1 VSAPVDTSGGE
12 NSGIEGSGG
21 ENSGIDTSG
30 DEHSGIEGSGARRFL
45 REWGPLVM
53 GTLLIALL
61 LRSFV
66 VQSYEIP
73 SESMLP
79 TLEDGNRVVV
89 NHLSYQLG
97 EVERGQVVVFD
108 RPPSLDGENDLIKRI
123 IGLPGETIR
132 LVDTN
137 VYVEGL
143 RVIEPYLLVS
153 ESTRS
158 KGPIPGCAQ
167 PLADPNQCVI
177 PEGHVFVMGDN
188 RRGSVDSR
196 EFGPVGID
204 TIVGRAFW
212 KVWPPTDLS
221 QL

>member
-1 VSAPVDTSGGE
+1 MSAPVDTSGD
-12 NSGIEGSGG
+12 EGSGD
-21 ENSGIDTSG
+21 DTPVEETSA
-30 DEHSGIEGSGARRFL
+30 DEVSGARRFL
-45 REWGPLVM
+45 RQWGPLVM
-53 GTLLIALL
+53 GTLLIGLL

-108 RPPSLDGENDLIKRI
+108 RPPSLDGENDLIKRV

-137 VYVEGL
+137 VYIEGL

-167 PLADPNQCVI
+167 PLADANQCVI

-188 RRGSVDSR
+188 RRGSADSR

-204 TIVGRAFW
+204 TIVGRAVGI
-212 KVWPPTDLS
+212 VWPPTDLS

>member
-1 VSAPVDTSGGE
+1 MDPVPEPDPDEVPNETLDGE
-12 NSGIEGSGG
+12 
-21 ENSGIDTSG
+21 T
-30 DEHSGIEGSGARRFL
+30 DEAGSGARRML

-53 GTLLIALL
+53 GTLLIALV

-79 TLEDGNRVVV
+79 TLVDGNRVVV
-89 NHLSYQLG
+89 NRLSYDFG

-108 RPPSLDGENDLIKRI
+108 RPPSVIGENDLIKRI

-132 LVDTN
+132 LVDRN
-137 VYVEGL
+137 VYVNGL
-143 RVIEPYLLVS
+143 RVVEPYLL
-153 ESTRS
+153 EAQSTRS
-158 KGPIPGCAQ
+158 EGPIPGCAQ
-167 PLADPNQCVI
+167 TFADPNQCVI
-177 PEGHVFVMGDN
+177 PDGHVFVMGDN
-188 RRGSVDSR
+188 RTGSSDSR
-196 EFGPVGID
+196 EFGPISID

-212 KVWPPTDLS
+212 TVWPPTDLS

>member
-1 VSAPVDTSGGE
+1 MSAPVDTSGD
-12 NSGIEGSGG
+12 EGSGD
-21 ENSGIDTSG
+21 DTPVEETSA
-30 DEHSGIEGSGARRFL
+30 DEVSGARRFL
-45 REWGPLVM
+45 RQWGPLVM
-53 GTLLIALL
+53 GTLLIGLL

-137 VYVEGL
+137 VYIEGL

-188 RRGSVDSR
+188 RRGSADSR

-204 TIVGRAFW
+204 TIVGRAVGI
-212 KVWPPTDLS
+212 VWPPTDLS

>member
-1 VSAPVDTSGGE
+1 MSAPVDTSGD
-12 NSGIEGSGG
+12 EGSGD
-21 ENSGIDTSG
+21 DTPLEETSA
-30 DEHSGIEGSGARRFL
+30 DEVSGARRFL
-45 REWGPLVM
+45 RQWGPLVM
-53 GTLLIALL
+53 GTLLIGLL

-108 RPPSLDGENDLIKRI
+108 RPPSLDGENDLIKRV

-137 VYVEGL
+137 VYIEGL

-167 PLADPNQCVI
+167 PLADANQCVI

-188 RRGSVDSR
+188 RRGSADSR

-204 TIVGRAFW
+204 TIVGRAVGI
-212 KVWPPTDLS
+212 VWPPTDLS

>member
-1 VSAPVDTSGGE
+1 MSAPVDTSGD
-12 NSGIEGSGG
+12 EGSGD
-21 ENSGIDTSG
+21 DTPVEETSA
-30 DEHSGIEGSGARRFL
+30 DEVSGARRFL
-45 REWGPLVM
+45 RQWGPLVM
-53 GTLLIALL
+53 GTLLIGLL

-108 RPPSLDGENDLIKRI
+108 RPPSLDGENDLIKRV

-137 VYVEGL
+137 VYIEGL

-158 KGPIPGCAQ
+158 KGSIPGCAQ
-167 PLADPNQCVI
+167 PLADANQCVI

-188 RRGSVDSR
+188 RRGSADSR

-204 TIVGRAFW
+204 TIVGRAVGI
-212 KVWPPTDLS
+212 VWPPTDLS

>member
-1 VSAPVDTSGGE
+1 VSAPVDTSGD
-12 NSGIEGSGG
+12 EGSGD
-21 ENSGIDTSG
+21 DTPVEETSA
-30 DEHSGIEGSGARRFL
+30 DEVSGARRFL
-45 REWGPLVM
+45 RQWGPLVM
-53 GTLLIALL
+53 GTLLIGLL

-108 RPPSLDGENDLIKRI
+108 RPPSLDGENDLIKRV

-137 VYVEGL
+137 VYIEGL

-167 PLADPNQCVI
+167 PLADANQCVI

-188 RRGSVDSR
+188 RRGSADSR

-204 TIVGRAFW
+204 TIVGRAVGI
-212 KVWPPTDLS
+212 VWPPTDLS

>member
-1 VSAPVDTSGGE
+1 MSAPVDTSGD
-12 NSGIEGSGG
+12 EGSGD
-21 ENSGIDTSG
+21 DTPVEETSA
-30 DEHSGIEGSGARRFL
+30 DEVSGARRFL
-45 REWGPLVM
+45 RQWGPLVM
-53 GTLLIALL
+53 GTLLIGLL

-66 VQSYEIP
+66 VQSYDIP

-89 NHLSYQLG
+89 NRLSYQLG

-108 RPPSLDGENDLIKRI
+108 RPPSLDGENDLIKRV

-132 LVDTN
+132 LVDTT
-137 VYVEGL
+137 VYIEGL

-167 PLADPNQCVI
+167 PLADANQCVI

-188 RRGSVDSR
+188 RRGSADSR

-204 TIVGRAFW
+204 TIVGRAVGI
-212 KVWPPTDLS
+212 VWPPTDLS

>member
-1 VSAPVDTSGGE
+1 MSAPVDTSGD
-12 NSGIEGSGG
+12 EGSGD
-21 ENSGIDTSG
+21 DTPVEETSA
-30 DEHSGIEGSGARRFL
+30 DEVSGARRFL
-45 REWGPLVM
+45 RQWGPLVM
-53 GTLLIALL
+53 GTLLIGLL

-79 TLEDGNRVVV
+79 TLENGNRVVV
-89 NHLSYQLG
+89 NRLSYQLG

-108 RPPSLDGENDLIKRI
+108 RPPSLDGENDLIKRV

-137 VYVEGL
+137 VYIEGL

-167 PLADPNQCVI
+167 PLADANQCVI

-188 RRGSVDSR
+188 RRGSADSR

-204 TIVGRAFW
+204 TIVGRAVGI
-212 KVWPPTDLS
+212 VWPPTDLS

>member
-1 VSAPVDTSGGE
+1 MSAPVDTSGD
-12 NSGIEGSGG
+12 EGSGD
-21 ENSGIDTSG
+21 DTPVEETSA
-30 DEHSGIEGSGARRFL
+30 DEVSGARRFL
-45 REWGPLVM
+45 RQWGPLVM
-53 GTLLIALL
+53 GTLLIGLL

-137 VYVEGL
+137 VYIEGL

-167 PLADPNQCVI
+167 PLADANQCVI

-188 RRGSVDSR
+188 RRGSADSR

-204 TIVGRAFW
+204 TIVGRAVGI
-212 KVWPPTDLS
+212 VWPPTDLS

>member
-1 VSAPVDTSGGE
+1 M
-12 NSGIEGSGG
+12 
-21 ENSGIDTSG
+21 
-30 DEHSGIEGSGARRFL
+30 
-45 REWGPLVM
+45 M
-53 GTLLIALL
+53 GTLLIGLL

-108 RPPSLDGENDLIKRI
+108 RPPSLDGENDLIKRV

-137 VYVEGL
+137 VYIEGL

-167 PLADPNQCVI
+167 PLADANQCVI

-188 RRGSVDSR
+188 RRGSADSR

-204 TIVGRAFW
+204 TIVGRAVGI
-212 KVWPPTDLS
+212 VWPPTDLS

>member
-1 VSAPVDTSGGE
+1 MSAPVDTSGD
-12 NSGIEGSGG
+12 EGSGD
-21 ENSGIDTSG
+21 DTPVEETSA
-30 DEHSGIEGSGARRFL
+30 DEVSGARRFL
-45 REWGPLVM
+45 RQWGPLVM
-53 GTLLIALL
+53 GTLLIGLL

-108 RPPSLDGENDLIKRI
+108 RPPSLDGENDLIKRV

-137 VYVEGL
+137 VYIEGL

-167 PLADPNQCVI
+167 PLADANQCVS
-177 PEGHVFVMGDN
+177 PEGQVFVMGDN
-188 RRGSVDSR
+188 RRGSADSR

-204 TIVGRAFW
+204 TIVGRAVGI
-212 KVWPPTDLS
+212 VWPPTDLS

>member
-1 VSAPVDTSGGE
+1 VSAPVDTSGD
-12 NSGIEGSGG
+12 EGSGD
-21 ENSGIDTSG
+21 DTPVEETSA
-30 DEHSGIEGSGARRFL
+30 DEVSGARRFL
-45 REWGPLVM
+45 RQWGPLVM
-53 GTLLIALL
+53 GTLLIGLL
-61 LRSFV
+61 LRSSV

-108 RPPSLDGENDLIKRI
+108 RPPSLDGENDLIKRV

-137 VYVEGL
+137 VYIEGL

-167 PLADPNQCVI
+167 PLADANQCVI

-188 RRGSVDSR
+188 RRGSADSR

-204 TIVGRAFW
+204 TIVGRAVGI
-212 KVWPPTDLS
+212 VWPPTDLS

>member
-1 VSAPVDTSGGE
+1 MSAPVDTSGD
-12 NSGIEGSGG
+12 EGSGD
-21 ENSGIDTSG
+21 DTPVEETSA
-30 DEHSGIEGSGARRFL
+30 DEVSGARRFL
-45 REWGPLVM
+45 RQWGPLVM
-53 GTLLIALL
+53 GTLLIGLL

-89 NHLSYQLG
+89 NRLSYQLG

-108 RPPSLDGENDLIKRI
+108 RPPSLDGENDLIKRV

-137 VYVEGL
+137 VYIEGL

-167 PLADPNQCVI
+167 PLADANQCVI

-188 RRGSVDSR
+188 RRGSADSR

-204 TIVGRAFW
+204 TIVGRAVGI
-212 KVWPPTDLS
+212 VWPPTDLS